1 MWFKIVYILAA
12 IIIGIGILILITNNI
27 ATPKLNTATGSTV
40 ITLNG
45 AQIILVGALMFLITY
60 FNQKR
65 MGRNND
71 PNSV

>member
-12 IIIGIGILILITNNI
+12 IIIGIGILMITNNI
-27 ATPKLNTATGSTV
+27 ATPKLNTATGSTA

-45 AQIILVGALMFLITY
+45 AQIIFVGALMFLITY